1 MSSYLKLIEGW
12 VCMIHR
18 CQVPL
23 APQVL
28 PFFLEVTMVS
38 IQLSPLSLAS
48 RTGAGHL
55 EEDLA
60 LDREFGEELISDYFS
75 GVVWLHVVY

>member
-1 MSSYLKLIEGW
+1 
-12 VCMIHR
+12 
-18 CQVPL
+18 
-23 APQVL
+23 
-28 PFFLEVTMVS
+28 MVS

-60 LDREFGEELISDYFS
+60 LDRELGEELISDYFS